1 MHKEIVS
8 SGTEPMAHT
17 VNGEKSADKTATPD
31 QHSGVSVQNVEESEE
46 EHHEYITGLKLGVV
60 MVSVTLVVFLMML
73 DLAIIATVSRNR
85 VTIWYDQLPLL
96 IPVRPFLV

>member
-1 MHKEIVS
+1 
-8 SGTEPMAHT
+8 MAHT
-17 VNGEKSADKTATPD
+17 VDGEKPADKTATPD
-31 QHSGVSVQNVEESEE
+31 QHSGVSVQDVE

-85 VTIWYDQLPLL
+85 VTIWYDQLPML
-96 IPVRPFLV
+96 ISIRPFLV